1 MIHGLWSAL
10 WYANQPIIVKL
21 QTLRKF
27 ASSSSNNNDALMHAN
42 DTNNDPGSHDRH
54 LRRDPAAAGDLLHA
68 RLAHLAGLR
77 GRGARHPRHL
87 HHHRLQ
93 VTHHKGEILKFL

>member
-1 MIHGLWSAL
+1 M
-10 WYANQPIIVKL
+10 
-21 QTLRKF
+21 TLY
-27 ASSSSNNNDALMHAN
+27 NDAN
-42 DTNNDPGSHDRH
+42 DTNNDSDPGSHDRH
-54 LRRDPAAAGDLLHA
+54 LRRDPTAAGDLLHA

-93 VTHHKGEILKFL
+93 VSHHQGEILQFLLFTFLLELSTNPSIFHSGRRRPLSAPFPS